1 MEENNKVQYLA
12 WQVPEYDKKE
22 RDRNWYII
30 ATGFLFVCLFFCF
43 FEISHW
49 KIALLGVNSNF
60 IFALILILSA
70 IITLINDGQEPNVVD
85 FKIGPEGINIGKR
98 FYDYDELRHFSI
110 IYKPNIEIKHL
121 YLEFKNS
128 LIHPRL
134 SINLYDQDP
143 ITVRNYLLR
152 YLDEDLER
160 LNPPASEQ
168 LTKLLKL

>member
-1 MEENNKVQYLA
+1 MEENNNVQYLA

-22 RDRNWYII
+22 RDKKWYII
-30 ATGFLFVCLFFCF
+30 AISFLVIFLFFCF

-49 KIALLGVNSNF
+49 KIAFLGVNSNF
-60 IFALILILSA
+60 IFALILVLST
-70 IITLINDGQEPNVVD
+70 IIMIINDGQEPNMVD

-98 FYDYDELRHFSI
+98 FYDYDDLKHFSI
-110 IYKPNIEIKHL
+110 IYKPNREVKHL
-121 YLEFKNS
+121 YIEFRNG
-128 LIHPRL
+128 LTRPRL
-134 SINLYDQDP
+134 SIHLDEQDP

-160 LNPPASEQ
+160 TDPPVSEQ